1 MTNRVTSTYLFP
13 FKEDI
18 VRFDFEV
25 REEDEYMCDFGKA
38 FGFKEADA

>member
-1 MTNRVTSTYLFP
+1 VTSTYLFP

-25 REEDEYMCDFGKA
+25 DDADEYMCSFGR
-38 FGFKEADA
+38 GFREIDA